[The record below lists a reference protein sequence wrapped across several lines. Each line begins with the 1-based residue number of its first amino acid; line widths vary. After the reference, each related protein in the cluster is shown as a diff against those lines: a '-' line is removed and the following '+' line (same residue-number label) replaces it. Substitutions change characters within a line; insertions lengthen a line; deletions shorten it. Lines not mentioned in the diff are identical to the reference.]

1 MKENEIHTFRQA
13 DHEID
18 PIFLNRWSPR
28 SFLDKE
34 VSEEVLMR
42 LFEAARWAPSA
53 NNLQPWRFIIARTV
67 EERSLFHSF
76 IFERNLE
83 WCKNAPVLAV
93 LISDKQ
99 NGMHAF
105 DSGTAWGFLSL
116 QAIKEGLK
124 THAIG
129 GFDKAKAREVLNIPE
144 EFDIQVTI
152 AIGYQGEKEA
162 LPEDFQARE
171 IPSSRRPL
179 EESILQGKYKK

>member
-1 MKENEIHTFRQA
+1 MKEKEIQQFRQP
-13 DHEID
+13 DHEVD
-18 PIFLNRWSPR
+18 PIFINRWSPR
-28 SFLDKE
+28 SFLEKE
-34 VSEEVLMR
+34 VPEEVLMR
-42 LFEAARWAPSA
+42 VLEAARWAPSA
-53 NNLQPWRFIIARTV
+53 NNSQPWRFILARTP
-67 EERSLFHSF
+67 EERELFHSF

-99 NGMHAF
+99 NRMDAF

-129 GFDKAKAREVLNIPE
+129 GFDKEKAREVLNIPE
-144 EFDIQVTI
+144 EFNIQVAI

-171 IPSSRRPL
+171 LPSNRRPL
-179 EESILQGKYKK
+179 VETIFEGKYK

>member
-1 MKENEIHTFRQA
+1 MNEKEIQQLRQS

-18 PIFLNRWSPR
+18 PIFINRWSPR
-28 SFLDKE
+28 SFLKKE
-34 VSEEVLMR
+34 VPEEVLMR
-42 LFEAARWAPSA
+42 VFEAARWAPSA
-53 NNLQPWRFIIARTV
+53 NNSQPWRFILARTQA
-67 EERSLFHSF
+67 ERELFYSF

-93 LISDKQ
+93 LISDNQ
-99 NGMHAF
+99 NRMDAF

-129 GFDKAKAREVLNIPE
+129 GFDKDKAREVLNIPE
-144 EFDIQVTI
+144 EYNVQVAI
-152 AIGYQGEKEA
+152 AIGYQGEKDA

-171 IPSSRRPL
+171 LPSNRRPL
-179 EESILQGKYKK
+179 VETIFEGKYK

>member
-1 MKENEIHTFRQA
+1 MKEKEIHQFRQA

-18 PIFLNRWSPR
+18 PVFINRWSPR
-28 SFLDKE
+28 SFLNKE

-53 NNLQPWRFIIARTV
+53 NNMQPWRFIVARTA
-67 EERSLFHSF
+67 EERAIFHSF

-129 GFDKAKAREVLNIPE
+129 GFDKVKAREVLNIPE

-152 AIGYQGEKEA
+152 AIGYQGDKEV

-171 IPSSRRPL
+171 VPSSRRPL
-179 EESILQGKYKK
+179 TESIYDGKFRN